1 MKSTTDLIQLAGLGV
16 NLTIDA
22 KTKSTT
28 DLIQI
33 AGIIRVKGTNLTLTS
48 ASSKSTTDLIQ
59 LSGLLIG
66 NLNLDFNDPSRA
78 DIQK

>member
-16 NLTIDA
+16 NLSIDA

-33 AGIIRVKGTNLTLTS
+33 AGIIKMKETKLTLIN

-59 LSGLLIG
+59 LSGLLHR
-66 NLNLDFNDPSRA
+66 NLELVFND
-78 DIQK
+78 